1 MATEDGLSAANLPRL
16 HGHSAGISNI
26 RPVIDSF
33 AEHGVEY
40 LTLYAFSTENWTRP
54 QEEVAGLLEFLAAAI
69 KDETQYFHE
78 RGVRLVHLGRIDR
91 LAPDI
96 QSAIREAVDLTKD
109 NRYITVCIAFDY
121 GGRAEILSAI
131 RQIVEDGVDPS
142 TIDEELISDYLYTRD
157 IPDPDLII
165 RTAGEMRLSNFL
177 IWQSAYSEYYF
188 TPKAWARVRPGRR
201 SANLYRPFPRG
212 KDDSVASTP
221 NLSLISALARP
232 LHNPIPNRRG
242 GVLSPLPRWERARV
256 RVNSSLQSNPFA
268 LSPLQVRREGSKG
281 LKSGLF
287 RVQGRAKP

>member
-1 MATEDGLSAANLPRL
+1 MEQPAVQPNPVVQPECASAPLGPVPRHVAVIMDGNGRWAQRRNLPRL
-16 HGHSAGISNI
+16 QGHSAGISNI

-69 KDETQYFHE
+69 RDETQYFHK

-96 QSAIREAVDLTKD
+96 QSSIREAVDLTKD

-142 TIDEELISDYLYTRD
+142 AIDEDLISDYLYTRD

-188 TPKAWARVRPGRR
+188 TPKAWPEFDREEIRKSLLAFSQRQRR
-201 SANLYRPFPRG
+201 F
-212 KDDSVASTP
+212 
-221 NLSLISALARP
+221 
-232 LHNPIPNRRG
+232 G
-242 GVLSPLPRWERARV
+242 GIDA
-256 RVNSSLQSNPFA
+256 
-268 LSPLQVRREGSKG
+268 
-281 LKSGLF
+281 
-287 RVQGRAKP
+287 